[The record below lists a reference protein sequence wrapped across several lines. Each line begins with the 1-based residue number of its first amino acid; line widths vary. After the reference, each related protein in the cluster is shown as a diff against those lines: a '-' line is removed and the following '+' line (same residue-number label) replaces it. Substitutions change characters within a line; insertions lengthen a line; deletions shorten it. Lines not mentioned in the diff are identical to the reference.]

1 MYEGV
6 HRRLALGQLYGTI
19 LIPERLVAYHG
30 IHLMLYLGL
39 ALEQLVRQI
48 VEGIVVVA
56 RCLGDEQV
64 AYHLVDVYLGG
75 EVVDRQCP
83 FAVGQFCI
91 FLRNLHVSH
100 EVYVSTLRQSE
111 RAFLY
116 MQ

>member
-1 MYEGV
+1 
-6 HRRLALGQLYGTI
+6 
-19 LIPERLVAYHG
+19 
-30 IHLMLYLGL
+30 MLYLSL
-39 ALEQLVRQI
+39 ALEQLVGQI

-56 RCLGDEQV
+56 RSLSDKQV

-75 EVVDRQCP
+75 EVVNRKRP
-83 FAVGQFCI
+83 FAIGQFCI